1 VTAIQITQD
10 DLDWLL
16 DHFSSNL
23 WAFEHEYGGPYD
35 YAADLE
41 KARKIIENM
50 KDILR
55 GFD

>member
-1 VTAIQITQD
+1 MTAIQITQD